1 MEDLFNSVAL
11 FDLIFLLIMIYI
23 IIQCAMRGF
32 TLSLISFMKYV
43 LALILTIY
51 LVPKFQPWVSEYIDS
66 PFINNIGLG
75 ILIFIISLFVTV
87 MIGKVF
93 RSSMKWT
100 GFGPMDKTFGL
111 LFGFFKGYVVSV
123 CIFTV
128 INWFYPFNN
137 WNIDV
142 NKSISFNFIKN
153 GSLILI
159 DEFPK
164 YEDFENT
171 KEKIDKI

>member
-93 RSSMKWT
+93 RSSMKLT

-164 YEDFENT
+164 YEDLENT

>member
-23 IIQCAMRGF
+23 IFQCAMRGF

-164 YEDFENT
+164 YEDLENT

>member
-1 MEDLFNSVAL
+1 MEDLLNSVAL
-11 FDLIFLLIMIYI
+11 FDLTFLLIMIYI

-164 YEDFENT
+164 YEDLENT

>member
-11 FDLIFLLIMIYI
+11 FDLTFLLIMIYI

>member
-1 MEDLFNSVAL
+1 
-11 FDLIFLLIMIYI
+11 
-23 IIQCAMRGF
+23 
-32 TLSLISFMKYV
+32 MKYV

-51 LVPKFQPWVSEYIDS
+51 LVPKFQPWVSEYIGS
-66 PFINNIGLG
+66 PFINNIGLV
-75 ILIFIISLFVTV
+75 IFIFKISLFVTV

-164 YEDFENT
+164 YEDLENT

>member
-93 RSSMKWT
+93 RSSMTWT

-164 YEDFENT
+164 YEDLENT

>member
-23 IIQCAMRGF
+23 IFQCAMRGF

-75 ILIFIISLFVTV
+75 ILFFIISLFVTV

-164 YEDFENT
+164 YEDLENT

>member
-11 FDLIFLLIMIYI
+11 FDLTFLLIMIYI
-23 IIQCAMRGF
+23 IIQCVMRGF

-93 RSSMKWT
+93 KSSMKWT

-164 YEDFENT
+164 YEDLENT